1 MVTEREVQELIAHS
15 PNLYHM
21 AERGSWPSIREN
33 GLLSTT
39 ALLDLYSVTGETRE
53 KIERCHRPSCVQLS
67 GNNLPRA
74 VIRDQIPM
82 RDSDLRKCL
91 PDHMRPSDWYQI
103 LNKKVFFWLT
113 ESRLQKLTCARAYR
127 NREHEVL
134 IIDSCSL
141 IEAHWA
147 AIWLCAI
154 NSGCTRPF
162 ARWRDESIFSRI
174 EEYPYSQWRR
184 ARGRGERV
192 VELAIDYAVPDICD
206 HVRSVVVMKG
216 RETIS
221 VVE

>member
-1 MVTEREVQELIAHS
+1 MTEEELQELIAHC

-21 AERGSWPSIREN
+21 AERGSWSSIREE

-53 KIERCHRPSCVQLS
+53 KIERCHRPGCVELS
-67 GNNLPRA
+67 GNGLPGA
-74 VIRDQIPM
+74 VIRDQMPM
-82 RDSDLRKCL
+82 RDSDLRTCL
-91 PDHMRPSDWYQI
+91 PDHVSPTDWYQI

-113 ESRLQKLTCARAYR
+113 ESRLHKLTCARAYR

-134 IIDSCSL
+134 ILDSRSL
-141 IEAHWA
+141 IEAHRA
-147 AIWLCAI
+147 RIWLCAI

-162 ARWRDESIFSRI
+162 ARWRDESIFARI
-174 EEYPYSQWRR
+174 GEYPYRQWRC

-192 VELAIDYAVPDICD
+192 VELAVDYAVPDICD

-221 VVE
+221 VME